1 LPVAGGCGFVA
12 HHANY
17 FKFVAPFT
25 GTFTIDTCASGAD
38 TRMAVLDGCAPGSAV
53 VTCNDNSCGTSSSV
67 VLNATAAQ
75 TYYIV
80 IGGSSA
86 GAVLPSPLT
95 VTVTPPPTPDCNAAP
110 AVAFGSSSFTN
121 VAFTGNQTVGTNATG
136 TTTSII
142 YNTAWSKFTP
152 AVTGAY
158 TFSLCG
164 SVNDTKMALSAVCPG
179 AGTMAS
185 IAYNDDNCACSS
197 GCAGNYSSGLNA
209 TNTGL
214 PLTQE
219 LVAGQTYH
227 LVVGSFS
234 STSGPVSGS
243 LVIDGPAQPPAS
255 CLGDLNLD
263 GVVTGADLGL
273 MLGAWGACPGGTP
286 GCLGDLNLDGVVD
299 GADLG
304 LLLGAWGPC
313 P

>member
-1 LPVAGGCGFVA
+1 
-12 HHANY
+12 
-17 FKFVAPFT
+17 
-25 GTFTIDTCASGAD
+25 
-38 TRMAVLDGCAPGSAV
+38 LDGCAPGSAV

-164 SVNDTKMALSAVCPG
+164 SAPCVLVRELWRPLPTTMTTAHAPPVAL
-179 AGTMAS
+179 
-185 IAYNDDNCACSS
+185 
-197 GCAGNYSSGLNA
+197 A
-209 TNTGL
+209 TTRVVSTPRTRAFHSRKNSWRVRPT
-214 PLTQE
+214 TWW
-219 LVAGQTYH
+219 
-227 LVVGSFS
+227 LVVSALP
-234 STSGPVSGS
+234 PVR
-243 LVIDGPAQPPAS
+243 
-255 CLGDLNLD
+255 
-263 GVVTGADLGL
+263 
-273 MLGAWGACPGGTP
+273 
-286 GCLGDLNLDGVVD
+286 
-299 GADLG
+299 
-304 LLLGAWGPC
+304 
-313 P
+313 